1 MSRKI
6 SKKGIAITFLL
17 ILILWVV
24 VFKLLPAEAQ
34 EPVQE
39 PKEPICI
46 AQLPLGW
53 QVSTTGRVR
62 CDSDLNCRFVYD
74 FIEVASERAGSE
86 FPSRRLYTVQ
96 AGDTLSGIAQEYR
109 VSVQS
114 IMQANNLRY
123 SYIWA
128 GQTLLIPW
136 Q

>member
-1 MSRKI
+1 MVI
-6 SKKGIAITFLL
+6 GLVLIIILL
-17 ILILWVV
+17 VV
-24 VFKLLPAEAQ
+24 VLKVLPAEAQ

-39 PKEPICI
+39 PICI
-46 AQLPLGW
+46 AQLPPGW
-53 QVSTTGRVR
+53 QVSTTGGMY

-74 FIEVASERAGSE
+74 FIELASKRYSSE

-96 AGDTLSGIAQEYR
+96 AGDTLFGIAQSYR

-114 IMQANNLRY
+114 IMQANGLHS
-123 SYIWA
+123 SYIWV